1 VAGYGGYKKE
11 TEEPRINYASCWGRA
26 AKSSEAEAFAS
37 STIAGVLDGRNLA
50 ARLCGGGGVLG
61 GLEPMANADRDSSG
75 RLDGVRGEDRSA
87 GACGYAGEGREG
99 AHGDEHGREGGHHFG
114 MLGREEV
121 ERVTGVDEPDGCLR
135 HGCGDWGV
143 CVMMSVNNVVSWEH
157 ERIYAPSPCGAA
169 EAGTTAV
176 VAVVAGAAGTGAVL
190 GGAVVGFEEEDGKG
204 NFQKPE
210 ELAGSALTTSLLFSA
225 GVADDMEAF
234 EGERTSQ
241 VPRLL
246 GAGFSVSV
254 SVLFWDFSVVGLL
267 SPTVALRMGGGF
279 FFSVCFVSV
288 GSSETSSFSRPIIH
302 QEPEDLLWTRTD
314 SVFLSSMSPIRIRIT
329 SLIN

>member
-1 VAGYGGYKKE
+1 MSTAERVDITLGCSVV
-11 TEEPRINYASCWGRA
+11 R
-26 AKSSEAEAFAS
+26 KSSALQALRSQTGACAS
-37 STIAGVLDGRNLA
+37 VVVT
-50 ARLCGGGGVLG
+50 GGGDGHDMG
-61 GLEPMANADRDSSG
+61 IMA
-75 RLDGVRGEDRSA
+75 
-87 GACGYAGEGREG
+87 
-99 AHGDEHGREGGHHFG
+99 
-114 MLGREEV
+114 
-121 ERVTGVDEPDGCLR
+121 
-135 HGCGDWGV
+135 
-143 CVMMSVNNVVSWEH
+143 SVNNVASWEH
-157 ERIYAPSPCGAA
+157 RRIYAPSPCGAT

-176 VAVVAGAAGTGAVL
+176 VVVAGAGAVL

-234 EGERTSQ
+234 EGERVSQ

-254 SVLFWDFSVVGLL
+254 SILLFSGLSVVGLL
-267 SPTVALRMGGGF
+267 SLTVALRMGEGF

-302 QEPEDLLWTRTD
+302 QEPEDLDWTLTD
-314 SVFLSSMSPIRIRIT
+314 SVFLSSMSPIRIGIRSPT
-329 SLIN
+329 QLTDRKGVEEATYNPYSSSQS